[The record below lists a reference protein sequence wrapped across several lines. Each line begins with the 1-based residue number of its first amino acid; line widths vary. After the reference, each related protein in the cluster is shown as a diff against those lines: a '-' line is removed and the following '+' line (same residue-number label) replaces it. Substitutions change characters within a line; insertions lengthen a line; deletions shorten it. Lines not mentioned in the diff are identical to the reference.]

1 MKPEI
6 EKFCPSYLYTLKIDD
21 MFYRLSPQSLTT
33 MSLSQFPHPLRQLRS
48 IISELRQGLQL
59 SGGQGSRRPHLGE
72 TQGVRHLLA
81 QYRRNAVT
89 QEQVCRHKEEME
101 FLADT
106 YNTYLRLV
114 TIFMRS

>member
-1 MKPEI
+1 
-6 EKFCPSYLYTLKIDD
+6 
-21 MFYRLSPQSLTT
+21 

-59 SGGQGSRRPHLGE
+59 SGGQVGRRPHLGE

-81 QYRRNAVT
+81 QYRSNTVT

-114 TIFMRS
+114 T

>member
-1 MKPEI
+1 M
-6 EKFCPSYLYTLKIDD
+6 T
-21 MFYRLSPQSLTT
+21 
-33 MSLSQFPHPLRQLRS
+33 LSQFPHPLRQLRS

-59 SGGQGSRRPHLGE
+59 SGGQGGRRQHLGE

-81 QYRRNAVT
+81 QYRSNAVT

-114 TIFMRS
+114 VWLIYEILKLPFLLLSPSVNPPCLCLTPP

>member
-1 MKPEI
+1 
-6 EKFCPSYLYTLKIDD
+6 
-21 MFYRLSPQSLTT
+21 
-33 MSLSQFPHPLRQLRS
+33 MSLSQFPHPIRQLRS

-59 SGGQGSRRPHLGE
+59 AGGQSQGGRRMHLGE

-81 QYRRNAVT
+81 QYRSNAVT

-106 YNTYLRLV
+106 YKTYLRLV
-114 TIFMRS
+114 T

>member
-1 MKPEI
+1 M
-6 EKFCPSYLYTLKIDD
+6 T
-21 MFYRLSPQSLTT
+21 
-33 MSLSQFPHPLRQLRS
+33 LSQFPHPLRQLRS

-59 SGGQGSRRPHLGE
+59 SGGQGGRRQHLGE

-81 QYRRNAVT
+81 QYRSNAVT

-114 TIFMRS
+114 VWLI